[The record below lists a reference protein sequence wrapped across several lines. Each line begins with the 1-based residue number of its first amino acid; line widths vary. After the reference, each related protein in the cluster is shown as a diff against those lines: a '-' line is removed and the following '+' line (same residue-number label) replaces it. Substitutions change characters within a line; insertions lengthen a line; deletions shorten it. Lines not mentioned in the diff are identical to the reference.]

1 MLPFRQGHREP
12 SPGPR
17 RGTRWYQ
24 WRMRLPVPGPRDVLS
39 ALERGG
45 EQVEALLGAVPRVL
59 ALLDQAEALVARA
72 SGIVDRV
79 DAVADAATAEVAR
92 VSGVVDLAT
101 AEVARVGGVADAAT
115 AEVARVGAVVDAAT
129 AEVSRVGGVVD
140 AATAEVAR
148 VGDVVGDAGVLVG
161 RATVLIDALE
171 PSLTTL
177 EPTLRTLADTTHPE
191 EVAALVTLIDHL
203 PAVTLQV
210 ERDILP
216 IMASLGSVAPD
227 LHELLDVSRE
237 LNEILGKIPG
247 IGRLK
252 RRVEEEDE
260 DDDR

>member
-1 MLPFRQGHREP
+1 
-12 SPGPR
+12 
-17 RGTRWYQ
+17 
-24 WRMRLPVPGPRDVLS
+24 MRLPVPGPRDVLS

-45 EQVEALLGAVPRVL
+45 EQIEALLGAVPRVL
-59 ALLDQAEALVARA
+59 ALLDQAEALVVRA

-79 DAVADAATAEVAR
+79 EAVADAATAEVA
-92 VSGVVDLAT
+92 
-101 AEVARVGGVADAAT
+101 
-115 AEVARVGAVVDAAT
+115 
-129 AEVSRVGGVVD
+129 RVGGVVD

-148 VGDVVGDAGVLVG
+148 VGGVVDAATAEVARVGGVVDAATAQVERVGGVVDGAGAQVG
-161 RATVLIDALE
+161 RAAVLIDLLE

-191 EVAALVTLIDHL
+191 EVAALVTLVDHL

-247 IGRLK
+247 IGRIK

-260 DDDR
+260 DR

>member
-1 MLPFRQGHREP
+1 
-12 SPGPR
+12 
-17 RGTRWYQ
+17 
-24 WRMRLPVPGPRDVLS
+24 MRLPVPGPRDVLS

-72 SGIVDRV
+72 SVVVDRV
-79 DAVADAATAEVAR
+79 EV
-92 VSGVVDLAT
+92 VVDAAT
-101 AEVARVGGVADAAT
+101 AEVARVGGVVDAAS
-115 AEVARVGAVVDAAT
+115 AEVA
-129 AEVSRVGGVVD
+129 RVGGVVD

-148 VGDVVGDAGVLVG
+148 VGVVVDGAGVQVG
-161 RATVLIDALE
+161 RAAVLIDLLE

-177 EPTLRTLADTTHPE
+177 EPTLRTLADSTHPE

-247 IGRLK
+247 VGRLK

-260 DDDR
+260 DR

>member
-1 MLPFRQGHREP
+1 MLPFQQGHREP

-39 ALERGG
+39 ALERGS

-59 ALLDQAEALVARA
+59 ALLDQAEALVTRA

-92 VSGVVDLAT
+92 VGAVV
-101 AEVARVGGVADAAT
+101 DAAT
-115 AEVARVGAVVDAAT
+115 AEVARVGAVVDAAAT
-129 AEVSRVGGVVD
+129 QIGRVD
-140 AATAEVAR
+140 A
-148 VGDVVGDAGVLVG
+148 VVGDAGVQVG
-161 RATVLIDALE
+161 RAAVLIDLLE

-260 DDDR
+260 DGDR

>member
-1 MLPFRQGHREP
+1 
-12 SPGPR
+12 
-17 RGTRWYQ
+17 
-24 WRMRLPVPGPRDVLS
+24 MRLPVPGPRDVLS

-72 SGIVDRV
+72 SGLVDRV
-79 DAVADAATAEVAR
+79 E
-92 VSGVVDLAT
+92 
-101 AEVARVGGVADAAT
+101 GVADTAT

-129 AEVSRVGGVVD
+129 AEVARVGGVVD

-148 VGDVVGDAGVLVG
+148 VGGVVDGAGVQVG
-161 RATVLIDALE
+161 RAAVLIDLLE

-191 EVAALVTLIDHL
+191 EVAALVTLVDHL

-247 IGRLK
+247 VGRLK

-260 DDDR
+260 DR